1 MLTSQGAARQICE
14 HYYPIL
20 AREMLANCTSVLRKQ
35 AIKETTNPDYNV
47 YKDVEYCQNTRDT
60 VEMFLIKPLNLS
72 KHETVNLMLLIFY
85 GYPETSDVCWPD
97 QKLPKDSLNR
107 LFILLERYNKLI
119 KQKSDLNLKQIL
131 RRIVLKEVVEP
142 LVEYDVE
149 QIPLTE

>member
-1 MLTSQGAARQICE
+1 
-14 HYYPIL
+14 
-20 AREMLANCTSVLRKQ
+20 MLANCTSVLRKQ